1 MAYQNVATPRFYVN
15 MLEWLASVGIIALP
29 TDHFRTLPVGMESVG
44 DTTSYNYGNTF
55 SPAGVFNDK
64 SFFAVLGLERADGN
78 LLIPT
83 HIDDDETNAIDWIGS
98 DDEILINCTPSDS
111 AWATSYDGFSI
122 GSFDADNFYGIG
134 IKIKSSTSFGS
145 IVLGTYYDMPHS
157 PDLNLI
163 MSRESGGI
171 KNIETKGGASLSNSF
186 YNGSPK
192 WGELG
197 AWELS
202 IEGNA
207 TANQELSYK
216 SRRIWDLSFSYLQD
230 SDLFPEISNLN
241 YYQAYDIDG
250 IAYGG
255 DTEVNELNKTL
266 LYGNDFYSQVLL
278 KTNFGQ
284 LPFIFNPAG
293 GGNAP
298 NHSPDMFAIC
308 KFDMNSFQFKQ
319 VANGVY
325 NVKLKIREVW

>member
-1 MAYQNVATPRFYVN
+1 MAYQNIGTPRFYVN
-15 MLEWLASVGIIALP
+15 VLEWLASNGASLP
-29 TDHFRTLPVGMESVG
+29 SDRFRTLPVSVQ
-44 DTTSYNYGNTF
+44 DNSLDEWASASTSPVGT
-55 SPAGVFNDK
+55 FNDK
-64 SFFAVLGLERADGN
+64 SFFAILGIKTVAETKI
-78 LLIPT
+78 IPT
-83 HIDDDETNAIDWIGS
+83 HELEGTQYVGQGGNTIFT
-98 DDEILINCTPSDS
+98 INCDYSAGEWTPI
-111 AWATSYDGFSI
+111 TSGFSI

-308 KFDMNSFQFKQ
+308 KFDMKEFKFNQ
-319 VANGVY
+319 VSNGVY
-325 NVKLKIREVW
+325 SCRLKIREVW